1 MKRDRVI
8 RDLAQA
14 IADGS
19 VIDWEHLAGDT
30 DAESQTLVEQLRR
43 IADVAAVGRNQGSLS
58 SNGTTAEPHPATTDM
73 EHWGDLTLFEEV
85 GRGSFGTVY
94 RAHDPRLDR
103 VVAVKLLQRTS
114 SAEELALKLL
124 HEGRTMAR
132 VRHSNVVMVYEAGEH
147 DGWVGLCMEFIKGL
161 TLEQMLANHGPFSAS
176 EAGLAGQELCGALG
190 AVHLAGLV
198 HRDVK
203 AQNVMREE
211 GGRLVLMDFGGGQE
225 LSGAVIGERR
235 IVGTPMYLAP
245 EILTGAKAT
254 VRSDIYSLG
263 VMLYHLVS
271 DDYPVKAENIED
283 LLKAHESGEVQPLQD
298 VRPGLPM
305 AFVRIVE
312 RALHHDPAKRFASAG
327 LLGTALGRFL
337 GTGSKSSPRL
347 KSLTDNPGQLANSHA
362 HMAAPS
368 VAVLPFSDMSPAK
381 DQEWFC
387 DGLAE
392 ELISG
397 LAQVP
402 GLSVAARTST
412 FQFKGHAQDIREIG
426 DALNVATIL
435 DGSVRRDADR
445 LRVTVE
451 LINAADGY
459 HLWSKRFDTRP
470 GDVFAVQDEIAAAV
484 VTALRGRLSTT
495 AVGPVQR
502 STDLDAYS
510 AYLEGRYHWN
520 NRTEDELKKS
530 VECFE
535 RAIGL
540 DPQYAPAYAALAD
553 ACVTLGTYGALP
565 PADVMP
571 RATQALERSL
581 EIDDRLAEAYACRGC
596 IHSVYDFAWKD
607 GEVDF
612 LRAIELQPGYPTA
625 HHWYGIN
632 HLVPQGRFDEAT
644 SALQRAL
651 ELDPLALAIRT
662 SLGMKSYF
670 AGQYDQ
676 AVRELKKTI
685 DFDSGFGIA
694 HLFLGAT
701 YTEQARYS
709 DALEELSIARRLVG
723 QSPEV
728 LAALAYLQ
736 GLAGDVTA
744 ARKALSELVRVACK
758 RYVSP
763 VRIAQAHVGLG
774 EHDQALDLLEKAY
787 AERAA
792 DFAWLTVRPTFASLR
807 GTSRYEALAKRLL
820 QSSNEVRRRTSEPGR
835 VAQPR

>member
-1 MKRDRVI
+1 MKPDRAI

-19 VIDWEHLAGDT
+19 VIDWEHVAGET
-30 DAESQTLVEQLRR
+30 AAESQTLVEQLRR
-43 IADVAAVGRNQGSLS
+43 IAEVAGISRSQGSLS
-58 SNGTTAEPHPATTDM
+58 SSGSTGGPHPTAVGM
-73 EHWGDLTLFEEV
+73 ERWGELTLFEEV
-85 GRGSFGTVY
+85 GRGSYGTVY

-124 HEGRTMAR
+124 HEGRTLAR
-132 VRHSNVVMVYEAGEH
+132 VRHLNVVTVYGAGEH
-147 DGWVGLCMEFIKGL
+147 EGWVGLCMEFIRGL

-176 EAGLAGQELCGALG
+176 EAGVVGEELCGALG

-225 LSGAVIGERR
+225 LYGAGISDRR

-254 VRSDIYSLG
+254 VSSDIYSLG

-271 DDYPVKAENIED
+271 DDYPVKAENIDD
-283 LLKAHESGEVQPLQD
+283 LVKAHEQGHIQPLQD
-298 VRPGLPM
+298 VRPGLP
-305 AFVRIVE
+305 AEFVRIVE
-312 RALHHDPAKRFASAG
+312 RAVQHDPDKRFATAG
-327 LLGTALGRFL
+327 HLGTALARFL
-337 GTGSKSSPRL
+337 GTGSKVNPRL
-347 KSLTDNPGQLANSHA
+347 RPLTDNPRQPVNA
-362 HMAAPS
+362 HTHMAPS

-392 ELISG
+392 ELING

-459 HLWSKRFDTRP
+459 HLWSKRFDTHP
-470 GDVFAVQDEIAAAV
+470 VDVFAVQDEITAAV

-495 AVGPVQR
+495 LVGPVQR
-502 STDLDAYS
+502 STDLEAYS

-535 RAIGL
+535 RAIAR
-540 DPQYAPAYAALAD
+540 DAQYAPAYAALAD

-571 RATQALERSL
+571 RATRALKRSL
-581 EIDDRLAEAYACRGC
+581 ELDDRLAEAYACRGC
-596 IHSVYDFAWKD
+596 IHSVYDFDWREA
-607 GEVDF
+607 EQDF

-625 HHWYGIN
+625 HHWYAIN
-632 HLVPQGRFDEAT
+632 HLVPRGRFDEAT
-644 SALQRAL
+644 VALQRAL
-651 ELDPLALAIRT
+651 ELDPLALVIRT

-701 YTEQARYS
+701 FTEQGRYS
-709 DALEELSIARRLVG
+709 DALEELTIARRLVG

-728 LAALAYLQ
+728 LSALAYLQ
-736 GLAGDVTA
+736 GLSGDVTA
-744 ARKALSELVRVACK
+744 AREALAELGRLACT

-774 EHDQALDLLEKAY
+774 EHDKALDLLEKAY

-807 GTSRYEALAKRLL
+807 AKPRFAALARRLLHSEALAL
-820 QSSNEVRRRTSEPGR
+820 
-835 VAQPR
+835 